1 MARFSSICAVFDC
14 QIDFRTRMKLRFKGK
29 VTPCPDKNQT
39 NAAINSVLNS
49 CIQIEE
55 TRISRN
61 ANVPQRIYFR
71 LDSHLL
77 GQIEQIKQNNHRLTL
92 SPANLAN
99 LRYYLLLN
107 SLELTDSM
115 HHRGSHSWLTF
126 GRSPLIFSTNYLFG
140 DRQQPLTLFRSI
152 IDFDGK
158 ISQQI
163 QQELSQNPQ
172 LLDRIAQVHY
182 WLILSIFAQL
192 PLKTTNKG
200 SWLSLCCYWLATIII
215 CLTVRYFW
223 ATNYLLWLAIGFSVF
238 WLFNI
243 SWRKIVIKQ
252 LKTLIIYQMIAG
264 FLATSVRKRQIGFKM
279 LCFVI

>member
-1 MARFSSICAVFDC
+1 
-14 QIDFRTRMKLRFKGK
+14 MKLRFKGGG
-29 VTPCPDKNQT
+29 TPCLDKNQT
-39 NAAINSVLNS
+39 NEAINSVLNS

-61 ANVPQRIYFR
+61 TNVPQRIYFR

-77 GQIEQIKQNNHRLTL
+77 EQIEQIKQNNHRLTL

-107 SLELTDSM
+107 SLEQTDSM
-115 HHRGSHSWLTF
+115 PHLGFNSCLTF

-140 DRQQPLTLFRSI
+140 DRQQSLTLFRSI

-158 ISQQI
+158 ICQQI

-172 LLDRIAQVHY
+172 LLDRVAQAHY
-182 WLILSIFAQL
+182 WLILQILAQL
-192 PLKTTNKG
+192 PLKTTNQG
-200 SWLSLCCYWLATIII
+200 SWLIFCCYCFATIMIY
-215 CLTVRYFW
+215 LAVRYFL

-238 WLFNI
+238 WLLNI
-243 SWRKIVIKQ
+243 SWRKIIIKQ

-264 FLATSVRKRQIGFKM
+264 FLANSVRKRQIGFKM
-279 LCFVI
+279 LYFVI